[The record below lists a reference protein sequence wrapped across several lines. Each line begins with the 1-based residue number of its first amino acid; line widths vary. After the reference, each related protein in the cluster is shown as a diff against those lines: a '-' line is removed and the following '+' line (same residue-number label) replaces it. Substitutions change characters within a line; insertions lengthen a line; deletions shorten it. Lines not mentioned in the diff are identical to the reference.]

1 MGDRGEVQPAAA
13 QSDGDHLLEN
23 RLQPF
28 EPEKNQHVPV
38 SSLLDKVPKFQ
49 AGNKDGWDV
58 LFLLSSDHLLLSPLG
73 LNHPPPQLFHPFLE
87 IAYPVVDVVLA
98 FRRRAGR
105 PPRLAYDERHA
116 DEKQEAFC
124 ERCRSVCDGCRKG
137 MSQKGRERGQLYSLS
152 KLTLL
157 GWETDLW
164 RRSEVGWASFRP

>member
-28 EPEKNQHVPV
+28 EPEKNPHVPV
-38 SSLLDKVPKFQ
+38 SSLLDKVPKVQ
-49 AGNKDGWDV
+49 AGNKYGRDV
-58 LFLLSSDHLLLSPLG
+58 LLLLSSDHLLLSPLG
-73 LNHPPPQLFHPFLE
+73 LNHPPPQHFYPFFK

-105 PPRLAYDERHA
+105 PPRLAHDERHA
-116 DEKQEAFC
+116 DKKQEAFC
-124 ERCRSVCDGCRKG
+124 ERCRSVCNGCRKG
-137 MSQKGRERGQLYSLS
+137 MKKSQKEVRSILS